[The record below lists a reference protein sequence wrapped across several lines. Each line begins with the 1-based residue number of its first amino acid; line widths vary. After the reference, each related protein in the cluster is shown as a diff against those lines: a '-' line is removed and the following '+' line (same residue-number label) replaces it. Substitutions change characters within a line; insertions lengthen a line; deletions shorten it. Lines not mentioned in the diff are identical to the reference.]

1 MVKIGNGVIKNGIFF
16 LASIRVTASLS
27 TAYLNSGFSVKIAWT
42 MVFAS
47 EQEIPRPNNKRRRK
61 SYYSGKK
68 KKHTI
73 KTQYIVNSE
82 GTILHKTGHDRGR
95 KHDYDVYKNN
105 HPITPVQVE
114 NVFDLGY
121 FGVQNDFP
129 TVKSVLPVR
138 KKKNVVL
145 SGEERTYKRK
155 HSQLRMIVE
164 HTICRIK
171 KFGIMSGKF
180 RNRLR
185 KYDDMS
191 DIVSALL
198 NFRIMI
204 HTNRMSF

>member
-82 GTILHKTGHDRGR
+82 GIILHKTGHDLGR

-145 SGEERTYKRK
+145 SGEERTYNRK

-164 HTICRIK
+164 HTTPYAINWIYKNTDGSNKWTATDNGK
-171 KFGIMSGKF
+171 KWVEKILPYNKE
-180 RNRLR
+180 R
-185 KYDDMS
+185 
-191 DIVSALL
+191 
-198 NFRIMI
+198 
-204 HTNRMSF
+204 